1 MSSMLSRNNRITILT
16 GSENKGLKVRMLSFH
31 LLLIRYLR
39 HFINNPPLENTIKYG
54 GHFAVTRSLLEGFQ
68 SIGQKYIYN
77 PKNEDEYSEFCVV
90 LSGRNALEKAI
101 ALKRKG
107 RIKVLLAGPNL
118 FLLPTDFDNLIYKT
132 EINSFLVPSIWI
144 LKKYIKVEP
153 KLSSRI
159 KIWPAGVD
167 ISNWPKNNKNKSTL
181 KKVLFYIK
189 SNSLIAEANKCE
201 SILKSKLINVE
212 RLTYGNYKSADYKK
226 LLSEVDLCVFFSPSE
241 SQGIALAESWASDV
255 PTWVYERGFWT
266 APTGDVYSSS
276 SAPYLTDY
284 TGDFFTSINEFS
296 DLINSW
302 QKLYG
307 KYSPRKW
314 VHENMTD
321 QICAFKILELLRDFG

>member
-1 MSSMLSRNNRITILT
+1 MAMITVITDPINIPKKALKYKLT
-16 GSENKGLKVRMLSFH
+16 NLLKKLY
-31 LLLIRYLR
+31 LIIKLR
-39 HFINNPPLENTIKYG
+39 GFKNDFTYG

-77 PKNEDEYSEFCVV
+77 PKIDDEYSEFCVV

-101 ALKRKG
+101 ALKREG

-118 FLLPTDFDNLIYKT
+118 FLLPTDFDNLIFKT

-144 LKKYIKVEP
+144 LNKYIKVEP

-212 RLTYGNYKSADYKK
+212 RLIYGNYKSADYKK

-266 APTGDVYSSS
+266 SPSGDVYSSS

-284 TGDFFTSINEFS
+284 TGNFFTSINEFN

-302 QKLYG
+302 QNLNG

-321 QICAFKILELLRDFG
+321 QICAFKILEILRDFG